1 MKSLARHFELAR
13 GGDDANVRS
22 MEGLRG
28 FAVFLVFL
36 VHYATL
42 AGPWIPVDTFTVRIA
57 DAMHTVGNSGVDLFF
72 ILSGYLIYSSL
83 ISKRQRFGSFMHRRI
98 KRLYP
103 TFTVVFLLYVLLSFI
118 FRSESKIPTQG
129 SDAFIYLIQ
138 NFLLL
143 PGLFPITPMISVAW
157 SLSYELFYYL
167 VAPLAIALF
176 SMRERTAA
184 WRISLFSLVAILFVT
199 YCAFISGPIQLVM
212 FISGILLF
220 ETLSFGERVPKPS
233 VYFAGTALFFGV
245 TAILLPWGGAVGQ
258 ISKVTILFCAF
269 FVVCLACFRTP
280 SGEFARWFCWT
291 PLRWLGNMSYSYYLL
306 HGLVLKAAFLALS
319 GIFPISAFGSWFF
332 WALLPVMFLVTLL
345 PTAALFLLVE
355 KPYSLSPPRAPRT
368 SVLFPGEV

>member
-13 GGDDANVRS
+13 GGDAVNVRS

-42 AGPWIPVDTFTVRIA
+42 ASPWIPVETFTVRIA

-83 ISKRQRFGSFMHRRI
+83 ISKSQRFGSFIHRRI

-103 TFTVVFLLYVLLSFI
+103 TFTVVFSLYVLLSFI

-129 SDAFIYLIQ
+129 ADALIYLIQ

-167 VAPLAIALF
+167 VAPPAIALLR
-176 SMRERTAA
+176 MRERTTA
-184 WRISLFSLVAILFVT
+184 WRISLFSILAILFVT
-199 YCAFISGPIQLVM
+199 YCAFFSGPIQFVM
-212 FISGILLF
+212 FITGILLF
-220 ETLSFGERVPKPS
+220 ETLSFGERVPKPN
-233 VYFAGTALFFGV
+233 VYFASMALFVGV
-245 TAILLPWGGAVGQ
+245 SAILLPLGSAVGQ
-258 ISKVTILFCAF
+258 IAKVTILFCAF
-269 FVVCLACFRTP
+269 FVVCVTCFGTP
-280 SGEFARWFCWT
+280 SGEFARWFSWT

-306 HGLVLKAAFLALS
+306 HGLVLKTAFLALS
-319 GIFPISAFGSWFF
+319 GIFPVSAFGSWFF
-332 WALLPVMFLVTLL
+332 WALLPVMFLVTLP

-355 KPYSLSPPRAPRT
+355 KPYSLSPPRTPRA
-368 SVLFPGEV
+368 SALSPGQI